1 MTTDELRAA
10 LVALPCPHCTIN
22 DIDASHSDVR
32 QEAAEYRELTGHWGS
47 CLLRSERKREAA
59 AVEAMLE
66 TLSWTI
72 AAEDADNARAVY
84 LAARRGE

>member
-1 MTTDELRAA
+1 MTADELLAA
-10 LVALPCPHCTIN
+10 LLAQLT
-22 DIDASHSDVR
+22 
-32 QEAAEYRELTGHWGS
+32 EREK
-47 CLLRSERKREAA
+47 LLEKGIYGLSERECIVMERKHEAA

-84 LAARRGE
+84 LAARYRR